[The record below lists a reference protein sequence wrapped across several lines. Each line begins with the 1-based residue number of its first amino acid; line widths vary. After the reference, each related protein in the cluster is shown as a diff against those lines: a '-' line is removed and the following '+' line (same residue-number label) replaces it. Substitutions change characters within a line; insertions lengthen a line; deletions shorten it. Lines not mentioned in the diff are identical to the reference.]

1 MDVNDPASSPSG
13 AHFIPQLPPLG
24 TEPIR
29 PFLDSLELEF
39 ELYIRDGPNR
49 KVLLPRRRAEM
60 KDILRNPSIQYSKE
74 VYHDSKERARLRSLK
89 DWTLKHFLLDDN
101 QIYRKAETVRGIEYN
116 QRYAACTYDSFDLIT
131 RTHRGL
137 HHAGKSN
144 ITYYYM
150 ILCLVRF
157 YTNNFYTNQEL
168 IKLMNE
174 FLSYIMELLKK
185 KSHGYFQ
192 NAKSVQQ
199 IKPIGSRQVLLRLLV
214 NDA

>member
-1 MDVNDPASSPSG
+1 MTKI
-13 AHFIPQLPPLG
+13 FK
-24 TEPIR
+24 T
-29 PFLDSLELEF
+29 SL
-39 ELYIRDGPNR
+39 
-49 KVLLPRRRAEM
+49 
-60 KDILRNPSIQYSKE
+60 ILRDSWFNPWFESKLGDYS
-74 VYHDSKERARLRSLK
+74 
-89 DWTLKHFLLDDN
+89 T
-101 QIYRKAETVRGIEYN
+101 KAETVRGIEYN

-131 RTHRGL
+131 GTHRGL
-137 HHAGKSN
+137 HHAGKSKLSN
-144 ITYYYM
+144 ITYYM

-192 NAKSVQQ
+192 NAKSVPQ
-199 IKPIGSRQVLLRLLV
+199 IKPIGSCQVLLRLLV

>member
-39 ELYIRDGPNR
+39 ELHIRDGPNR

-137 HHAGKSN
+137 HHAVKSN
-144 ITYYYM
+144 ITYYM
-150 ILCLVRF
+150 ILCLVR
-157 YTNNFYTNQEL
+157 FYTNQEL

>member
-13 AHFIPQLPPLG
+13 AHFIPQLPLLG

-39 ELYIRDGPNR
+39 ELNIRDGPNR

-60 KDILRNPSIQYSKE
+60 KDILRNPSIKYSKE
-74 VYHDSKERARLRSLK
+74 VYPDSKERARLRSLK

-144 ITYYYM
+144 ITYYM

-174 FLSYIMELLKK
+174 FLSYSMELLKK

>member
-39 ELYIRDGPNR
+39 ELNIRDGPNR

-131 RTHRGL
+131 GTHRGL
-137 HHAGKSN
+137 HHAGNYLLYDFIFS
-144 ITYYYM
+144 T
-150 ILCLVRF
+150 IL
-157 YTNNFYTNQEL
+157 Y
-168 IKLMNE
+168 
-174 FLSYIMELLKK
+174 
-185 KSHGYFQ
+185 
-192 NAKSVQQ
+192 
-199 IKPIGSRQVLLRLLV
+199 
-214 NDA
+214 

>member
-39 ELYIRDGPNR
+39 ELHIRDVR
-49 KVLLPRRRAEM
+49 
-60 KDILRNPSIQYSKE
+60 
-74 VYHDSKERARLRSLK
+74 LK

-131 RTHRGL
+131 GTHRGL
-137 HHAGKSN
+137 HHAGNYLLYDFIFS
-144 ITYYYM
+144 T
-150 ILCLVRF
+150 IL
-157 YTNNFYTNQEL
+157 Y
-168 IKLMNE
+168 
-174 FLSYIMELLKK
+174 
-185 KSHGYFQ
+185 
-192 NAKSVQQ
+192 
-199 IKPIGSRQVLLRLLV
+199 
-214 NDA
+214 

>member
-39 ELYIRDGPNR
+39 ELHIRDGPNR

-74 VYHDSKERARLRSLK
+74 VYPDSKERARLRSLK

-116 QRYAACTYDSFDLIT
+116 QRYAAYTYDSFDLIT

-137 HHAGKSN
+137 HHACKSN
-144 ITYYYM
+144 ITCYM
-150 ILCLVRF
+150 VLCLVRF

>member
-1 MDVNDPASSPSG
+1 
-13 AHFIPQLPPLG
+13 
-24 TEPIR
+24 
-29 PFLDSLELEF
+29 
-39 ELYIRDGPNR
+39 
-49 KVLLPRRRAEM
+49 M

-74 VYHDSKERARLRSLK
+74 VYPDSKERARLRSLK

-144 ITYYYM
+144 ITYYM

-168 IKLMNE
+168 IKLVNE

-199 IKPIGSRQVLLRLLV
+199 IKPIGSRQVLLRLLA

>member
-29 PFLDSLELEF
+29 PFLDSVELEF
-39 ELYIRDGPNR
+39 ELNIRDGPNR

-74 VYHDSKERARLRSLK
+74 VHPDSRERARLCSLK
-89 DWTLKHFLLDDN
+89 NWTLKYFLLDDN
-101 QIYRKAETVRGIEYN
+101 QIYRKPETVRSIEFN
-116 QRYAACTYDSFDLIT
+116 QRYTAYTYNSFDLIT
-131 RTHRGL
+131 GTHRGL
-137 HHAGKSN
+137 HHVDKSKLSN
-144 ITYYYM
+144 ITYYR

-174 FLSYIMELLKK
+174 FLSYIIELLKK

-192 NAKSVQQ
+192 NAKSVPQ
-199 IKPIGSRQVLLRLLV
+199 IKLIGSC
-214 NDA
+214 

>member
-39 ELYIRDGPNR
+39 ELHIRDGPNR

-131 RTHRGL
+131 GTHRGL
-137 HHAGKSN
+137 HHAGN
-144 ITYYYM
+144 YLLYD
-150 ILCLVRF
+150 LHLVRF

>member
-39 ELYIRDGPNR
+39 ELHIRDGPNR

-131 RTHRGL
+131 GTHRGL
-137 HHAGKSN
+137 HHVGNYLYDFIFS
-144 ITYYYM
+144 T
-150 ILCLVRF
+150 IL
-157 YTNNFYTNQEL
+157 Y
-168 IKLMNE
+168 
-174 FLSYIMELLKK
+174 
-185 KSHGYFQ
+185 
-192 NAKSVQQ
+192 
-199 IKPIGSRQVLLRLLV
+199 
-214 NDA
+214 

>member
-1 MDVNDPASSPSG
+1 MNVNDPASSPSG

-39 ELYIRDGPNR
+39 ELNIRDGPNR

-74 VYHDSKERARLRSLK
+74 VYPDSKERARLRSLK

-144 ITYYYM
+144 ITYYM

-185 KSHGYFQ
+185 SHGYFQ